1 MLRRLLPSA
10 LALGFLA
17 TALPLQSQLP
27 REITE
32 ATGRYKD
39 PATRAADAYGRGAR
53 AKAKA
58 EKLAAAGE
66 TVKARKHY
74 ERAKRELQSSVGL
87 SAGNFDAIL
96 ALGEV
101 HLALGNLESARD
113 ACGKARALR
122 PADPR
127 AASCLEASGGK

>member
-1 MLRRLLPSA
+1 MHRRPIAVVLV
-10 LALGFLA
+10 LGFLSA
-17 TALPLQSQLP
+17 GLPLQSQLP
-27 REITE
+27 RDVTE
-32 ATGRYKD
+32 ASGSYKD
-39 PATRAADAYGRGAR
+39 PAAKAADAYGRGAR

-58 EKLAAAGE
+58 DKLAAQGE
-66 TVKARKHY
+66 AEKAKKHY

-87 SAGNFDAIL
+87 SPGNFDAIL

-113 ACGKARALR
+113 ACGKARSLR

-127 AASCLEASGGK
+127 AASCLDASSGN